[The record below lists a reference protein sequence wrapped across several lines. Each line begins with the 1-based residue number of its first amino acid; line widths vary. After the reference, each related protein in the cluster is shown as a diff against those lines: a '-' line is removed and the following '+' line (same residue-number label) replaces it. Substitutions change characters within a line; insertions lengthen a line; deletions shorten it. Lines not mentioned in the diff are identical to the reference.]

1 MKRRNFLDA
10 QGNITTALLAR
21 TVAVAFL
28 MASFACSATLAAE
41 PKRVLVLHS
50 FGRDFKPWSEHAKA
64 IRTEL
69 DRQSPWPL
77 EIIEKE
83 FVTARSGNENAEA
96 PFVEYLRALF
106 PDRPL
111 DLIVSIGAPAAD
123 FVQRRRQQLF
133 ATTPMVFTAVE
144 RRRIQGSSLT
154 ENDTV
159 VAIAQNFP
167 AIIENILHVL
177 PDTKTV
183 AVVIGNSTN
192 ERFWLEVL
200 RKEFAP
206 FAGRLSFIWYNDR
219 SVAEILKHAA
229 ALPPHSAIYWHQMN
243 IDAAGV
249 VNEGG
254 KALPALYAVANAP
267 IFAFNDAFFDGEVV
281 GGPMNSVVEGSRLT
295 AAVAVRILG
304 GEKAGDINIPPIG
317 FATPKFDWR
326 QMQRWGISESRLPP
340 GSEIHFREPTIWQQ
354 YFWRMLAILLA
365 LVVQTSLI
373 VALIWE
379 DRRRRRLEANA
390 LALANELAHMNRV
403 ITAGQLTASIAHE
416 IRQPLSSI
424 SSFGNAG
431 LNWLKR
437 EPPNLDNARSG
448 LENIVKAVRRVDDV
462 IKSVTALFK
471 NESATRTEIYV
482 NALVQQVLISTA
494 GARNSNGIML
504 ETNFAENSP
513 PYVMADPIQLQ
524 QVILNLITNAIEAM
538 SACQRGARILRVDTN
553 VDQADTVAITV
564 ADTGPGIDSNLAE
577 QVFKP
582 FFTTKSS
589 GMGLGLPICRSIIEA
604 HQGKLTVASREP
616 HGAVFR
622 IELPRHRREPDRRI
636 S

>member
-1 MKRRNFLDA
+1 M
-10 QGNITTALLAR
+10 
-21 TVAVAFL
+21 
-28 MASFACSATLAAE
+28 
-41 PKRVLVLHS
+41 
-50 FGRDFKPWSEHAKA
+50 
-64 IRTEL
+64 
-69 DRQSPWPL
+69 
-77 EIIEKE
+77 
-83 FVTARSGNENAEA
+83 
-96 PFVEYLRALF
+96 
-106 PDRPL
+106 
-111 DLIVSIGAPAAD
+111 SIGAPAAD

-183 AVVIGNSTN
+183 AVVIGNSPI

-206 FAGRLSFIWYNDR
+206 FADRLSFIWYNDR
-219 SVAEILKHAA
+219 SFADILKHAA

-243 IDAAGV
+243 VDAAGV
-249 VNEGG
+249 VHEGG

-267 IFAFNDAFFDGEVV
+267 IFAFNDAFFGGEIV

-304 GEKAGDINIPPIG
+304 GEKAGDIKIPPIG

-365 LVVQTSLI
+365 LVVQTALI

-379 DRRRRRLEANA
+379 DRRRRRSEANA

-471 NESATRTEIYV
+471 NESATRTEVYV

-513 PYVMADPIQLQ
+513 PYVMADPVQLQ

-538 SACQRGARILRVDTN
+538 SACQTWGAHPACRH
-553 VDQADTVAITV
+553 
-564 ADTGPGIDSNLAE
+564 E
-577 QVFKP
+577 
-582 FFTTKSS
+582 
-589 GMGLGLPICRSIIEA
+589 CRS
-604 HQGKLTVASREP
+604 GRY
-616 HGAVFR
+616 R
-622 IELPRHRREPDRRI
+622 CDHRCRYRTWNRFEFG
-636 S
+636 